1 MGEPKGMSL
10 LQVKIRRSMCFN
22 LEQLLLEINMDL
34 VLNLCLSLI
43 R

>member
-10 LQVKIRRSMCFN
+10 LQVKIRNRMCFN
-22 LEQLLLEINMDL
+22 LEQLLREINMDL